1 MINREYKN
9 HALESNPRFFGDF
22 QINARRSSSAVF
34 ESTVLL
40 ATQTPCDQLSLETV
54 RELFPKF
61 GHLDDHIISQLQ
73 AIFSSFCHIP
83 PRESFG
89 KFANQ
94 YVSPRDGRSR
104 RRNVYLLKNI
114 RAKSFGDAI
123 QDICIKVE
131 KVFWGQLVAR
141 Q

>member
-22 QINARRSSSAVF
+22 QINARRPSSAVF

-54 RELFPKF
+54 RELIPKF
-61 GHLDDHIISQLQ
+61 AHLDDHIISQLQ

-94 YVSPRDGRSR
+94 HASPRSR
-104 RRNVYLLKNI
+104 RRNAYLLKNI
-114 RAKSFGDAI
+114 RAKSFRDAI

-131 KVFWGQLVAR
+131 KVFGGQLVAR